1 VKLKQDRLL
10 KELQKVTGGLAVGGK
25 ATVEQSDCF
34 VFQKGMVMTYNDEVA
49 CRTKCCLPITG
60 AIHAKTMLNTLSTWP
75 YDDIQ
80 FNIKKG
86 GLAFRGKD
94 AKGLLRV
101 EKEIRL
107 PTKNVE
113 MPKEWKKLS
122 NELRDELQE
131 AVELVGGCVSKN
143 NASPH
148 LCCIHFSSEGLLA
161 CDGVQAGRFPLK
173 LPFKQDVLLRM
184 ASLKCVYDEN
194 VMDMGPFAISI
205 TKNWVHFKDRHGL
218 IVSCHKFVDDF
229 PVDKLAKIFATK
241 GSPAVLPKEMRDLV
255 RRLDYY
261 LNDTEVN
268 QWLIV
273 RIDSK
278 CIKITGSG
286 TRGKQT
292 IRKAIKYKGE
302 PMAFNIN
309 PNLLRELGGEH
320 DKCTIAKN
328 FIKIKKGKF
337 QYITSLWVPELMGA
351 G

>member
-1 VKLKQDRLL
+1 MKLKRDRLL
-10 KELQKVTGGLAVGGK
+10 KELQKVAGGLAAGGK
-25 ATVEQSDCF
+25 ATVEQSDSF

-49 CRTKCCLPITG
+49 CRAKCCLPITG
-60 AIHAKTMLNTLSTWP
+60 AIHAKTMLSTLSTWP
-75 YDDIQ
+75 FDIIQ
-80 FNIKKG
+80 LNMKEG

-113 MPKEWKKLS
+113 MPKEWKKLHD
-122 NELRDELQE
+122 ELELQE

-148 LCCIHFSSEGLLA
+148 LCCIHFSSKGLLA
-161 CDGVQAGRFPLK
+161 CDGVQAGRFALE
-173 LPFKQDVLLRM
+173 LPFKQDTLLRM
-184 ASLKCVYDEN
+184 ASLKCVYTEE
-194 VMDMGPFAISI
+194 VMGTGPSAISI
-205 TKNWVHFKDRHGL
+205 TKNWVHFKDTHGL
-218 IVSCHKFVDDF
+218 IVSCHKFADDY
-229 PVDKLAKIFATK
+229 PVDKIDKIFATK
-241 GSPAVLPKEMRDLV
+241 GSPIVLPKEMRDLV
-255 RRLDYY
+255 QRLDYY

-273 RIDSK
+273 RVDSK

-292 IRKAIKYKGE
+292 IRKTIKYKGK

-309 PNLLRELGGEH
+309 PNLLRELGGEQ
-320 DKCTIAKN
+320 DECQLAKN

-337 QYITSLWVPELMGA
+337 QYITSLWIPSDEE
-351 G
+351 